1 MERWAR
7 VGPGTGGD
15 GSAAVARRLK
25 DGMAHG
31 VPSFPLTSFHDRGT
45 FAPDGYRAHVAER
58 IAAGSPARPPAP
70 PLTDP
75 SARDLA
81 GPGTRLDAGLD
92 LVGAAP

>member
-1 MERWAR
+1 M
-7 VGPGTGGD
+7 
-15 GSAAVARRLK
+15 ARRLK

-45 FAPDGYRAHVAER
+45 LAPDGYRAHVAER
-58 IAAGSPARPPAP
+58 IAAGSPARSPAP

>member
-1 MERWAR
+1 MGE
-7 VGPGTGGD
+7 GGSGTGGD

-25 DGMAHG
+25 DGVAHG
-31 VPSFPLTSFHDRGT
+31 VPSFPLTSFHDCGT
-45 FAPDGYRAHVAER
+45 PAPDGHRAHVAER
-58 IAAGSPARPPAP
+58 NATGSAARSPAP

-81 GPGTRLDAGLD
+81 GPRTRLDAGLD

>member
-1 MERWAR
+1 M
-7 VGPGTGGD
+7 
-15 GSAAVARRLK
+15 ARRLK

-31 VPSFPLTSFHDRGT
+31 VPSLPLTSFHDCGT

-58 IAAGSPARPPAP
+58 IAAGSAARSPAP

-81 GPGTRLDAGLD
+81 GPRPQLDAGLD